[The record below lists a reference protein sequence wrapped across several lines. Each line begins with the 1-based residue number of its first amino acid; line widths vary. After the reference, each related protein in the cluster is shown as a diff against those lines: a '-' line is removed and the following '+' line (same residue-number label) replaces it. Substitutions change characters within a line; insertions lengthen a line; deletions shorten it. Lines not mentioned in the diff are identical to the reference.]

1 MLGSKNT
8 FFSQD
13 KKVLVEKRK
22 ELEYL
27 VSVLWNRNEET
38 KELYLKIYDFF
49 CENPKEFDGATIVKD
64 LCIIKGLDTSAMLH
78 DYLYLTYNVAANYK
92 YKWLADWIYAREM
105 ERGGGSAYAT
115 WSRFIGLTIF
125 GGIFFTPFKI
135 IKGTKMSRL
144 NKARFMVD
152 YKILK
157 S

>member
-1 MLGSKNT
+1 MLGSKNN

-13 KKVLVEKRK
+13 KITLSEKRK

-27 VSVLWNRNEET
+27 ISVLWNRDT
-38 KELYLKIYDFF
+38 FVKEMYLEIYDFF

-78 DYLYLTYNVAANYK
+78 DYMYLNYNVASSYK
-92 YKWLADWIYAREM
+92 YKWKADLLYALEM
-105 ERGGGSAYAT
+105 QRGGGAAYST

-135 IKGTKMSRL
+135 FKGKKM
-144 NKARFMVD
+144 NKNDKLSFDLFYIGFR
-152 YKILK
+152 K
-157 S
+157 